1 MINKCVYFAGEVFIV
16 VVGGGSCFVFNPQID
31 DQEMLK

>member
-1 MINKCVYFAGEVFIV
+1 MCVYFAGEVFFGG
-16 VVGGGSCFVFNPQID
+16 GGGSCFVFNPQID

>member
-1 MINKCVYFAGEVFIV
+1 VRFFGG
-16 VVGGGSCFVFNPQID
+16 GGGSCFVFNPQID